1 MRRNKSQLY
10 VFVIV
15 GLSALQMVSAQVV
28 APVEM
33 KDPELRSLQTQYMD
47 DLKAVGTEINNI
59 PFEYPFYLSKKLDLD
74 QQQQK
79 AADQR
84 SIRFDHYNG
93 KTVIAI
99 TGNYYAAYSTTQ
111 LSKDQRARK
120 TFFSVI
126 DPILK
131 VTVPKFQTNASV
143 QGYAFEVSHH
153 VVGTVMGVSMERP
166 ENFMAFLPQNAALK
180 LLASKTDAA
189 QQAALLEGQ
198 YFLNAEPVTISLNGE
213 GPQLGLKP
221 PVPESAADEEKPNE
235 TKAELVSGTTGG
247 D

>member
-1 MRRNKSQLY
+1 MRRSKSSLSGH
-10 VFVIV
+10 VIV
-15 GLSALQMVSAQVV
+15 AFFALQIANAQVV

-33 KDPELRSLQTQYMD
+33 KDPELRSLQMEYMD
-47 DLKAVGTEINNI
+47 DLKAVGTEINNL
-59 PFEYPFYLSKKLDLD
+59 PFDYSFYLSKKLDLD
-74 QQQQK
+74 EQQQK

-120 TFFSVI
+120 TFLAVI

-131 VTVPKFQTNASV
+131 VTVPKFQTNANV

-153 VVGTVMGVSMERP
+153 VVGT
-166 ENFMAFLPQNAALK
+166 
-180 LLASKTDAA
+180 
-189 QQAALLEGQ
+189 
-198 YFLNAEPVTISLNGE
+198 
-213 GPQLGLKP
+213 
-221 PVPESAADEEKPNE
+221 
-235 TKAELVSGTTGG
+235 
-247 D
+247 